1 MVDQLEVK
9 QEVEILEVATGFEM
23 RNKYKVFNA
32 LGQQVYYAREDTDL
46 FTRQWGTLRPFDM
59 NITDR
64 QGQEAIHLSRLCKCQ
79 GCCCF
84 CCLQEMEVCSPP
96 GTLIGKIEQ
105 QWSCFPKFVIKDQV
119 GQ

>member
-1 MVDQLEVK
+1 MVPIAPPLPGCPPGLQYLAVVDQLEVK

-23 RNKYKVFNA
+23 RNKYKVFNS

-64 QGQEAIHLSRLCKCQ
+64 QGQEAIHLTRLCKLELTTQ
-79 GCCCF
+79 
-84 CCLQEMEVCSPP
+84 S
-96 GTLIGKIEQ
+96 
-105 QWSCFPKFVIKDQV
+105 
-119 GQ
+119 